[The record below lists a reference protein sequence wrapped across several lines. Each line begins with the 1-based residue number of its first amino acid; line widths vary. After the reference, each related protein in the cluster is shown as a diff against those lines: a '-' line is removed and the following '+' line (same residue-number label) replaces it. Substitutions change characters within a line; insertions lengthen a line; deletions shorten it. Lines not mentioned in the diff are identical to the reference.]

1 MKFIGHLDIM
11 RYFQKSI
18 RRANIPI
25 AFSGG
30 FSPHMIM
37 SFAAPLGVGVTSSGE
52 YFDMELTDDSLS
64 SKEME
69 DRLNATMAEGMKVIS
84 VRQIPDGKASACMS
98 LVAAADYTVTFR
110 EGKEPSV
117 EWKNGQLEAFFAQ
130 DSIEILRKTKRS
142 EKITDIKP
150 WIYKLELRDDKVW
163 MQLSQGSVHNL
174 KPELVMEAFAKFLGI
189 ELEPFALMIH
199 REEVYADRGEE
210 EVRQL
215 VSLEALGDVIAQNG
229 TCYYYHSLLSRN
241 KLPGS
246 CLAVKWKNQPDLS
259 GGSSGGTPAWKY
271 PCGKGPENSPGHQ
284 RCFRGN

>member
-11 RYFQKSI
+11 RYFQKAI

-150 WIYKLELRDDKVW
+150 WIYKLELRGDKVW

-174 KPELVMEAFAKFLGI
+174 KPEMVLKAFAEHIGWDM
-189 ELEPFALMIH
+189 PQFALLVTR
-199 REEVYADRGEE
+199 REMYADQGTEE
-210 EVRQL
+210 ERKRI
-215 VSLEALGDVIAQNG
+215 SLEALGEEIG
-229 TCYYYHSLLSRN
+229 
-241 KLPGS
+241 
-246 CLAVKWKNQPDLS
+246 
-259 GGSSGGTPAWKY
+259 
-271 PCGKGPENSPGHQ
+271 
-284 RCFRGN
+284 